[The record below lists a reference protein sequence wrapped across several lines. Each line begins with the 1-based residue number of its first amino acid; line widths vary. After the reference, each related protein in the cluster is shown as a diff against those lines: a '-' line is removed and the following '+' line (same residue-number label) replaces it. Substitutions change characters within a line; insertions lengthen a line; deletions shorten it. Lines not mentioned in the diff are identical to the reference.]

1 MIFLDSSMFV
11 AYWNLRDAHHEKAD
25 KLMKKIL
32 NQEYGLPFFSDYIF
46 DEVVTVLLFKVGF
59 NIANEIGEYLLN
71 SELEMVAVDKDL
83 FSKSWDFFNTSQN
96 LSFTDCTILAI
107 MEEYR
112 ISKLATFDKGFAAK
126 VDVVDG

>member
-11 AYWNLRDAHHEKAD
+11 AYWNIRDVHHERAD

-32 NQEYGLPFFSDYIF
+32 NNEYGPAFFSDYIF

-59 NIANEIGEYLLN
+59 KIANEIGEYLLN
-71 SELEMVAVDKDL
+71 SELEMVAVDNNL
-83 FSKSWDFFNTSQN
+83 FSKSWALFNTSRDQ
-96 LSFTDCTILAI
+96 SFTDCTILAV
-107 MEEYR
+107 MEEYG
-112 ISKLATFDKGFAAK
+112 IEKLATFDKGFAAK